1 MSQSLGLRMTAAQF
15 AQMPETSQPVE
26 LIRGEVVVPPTPT
39 DRHQRM
45 VGALYAL
52 LRELTQQ
59 RGIGGSVR
67 LSPLDVYL
75 DDVNVVQPDVFWVG
89 SQNTRCALE
98 DDGCW
103 HGPPDLVVEVVSP
116 GSVKRDKAVK
126 FALYEEA
133 GVREYWIADPA
144 TAHLEAWL
152 LRDGAFVRLGVFVAG
167 DVFES
172 TALSGHLPCLWQRPS
187 PNRVT
192 FGWLPEGG

>member
-1 MSQSLGLRMTAAQF
+1 MSQSVGMRMTAAQF
-15 AQMPETSQPVE
+15 AELPETNQPLE
-26 LIRGEVVVPPTPT
+26 LIHGEVVVSPTPT
-39 DRHQRM
+39 DHHQSV

-52 LRELTQQ
+52 LRELSRQAAV
-59 RGIGGSVR
+59 GGAVR

-75 DDVNVVQPDVFWVG
+75 DTENVVQPDVFWV
-89 SQNTRCALE
+89 SPQNARCALGE
-98 DDGCW
+98 DGYW
-103 HGPPDLVVEVVSP
+103 HGPPDLVIEVVSP

-144 TAHLEAWL
+144 TAHVEVWS

-172 TALSGHLPCLWQRPS
+172 PVLGGHPVSVAAILA
-187 PNRVT
+187 
-192 FGWLPEGG
+192 G